1 MERENG
7 FHAAD
12 VYTVCC
18 CCAVTTIVDQ
28 WVLVL
33 CLTRS
38 PELKTSESESCVPV
52 SSHSYTI
59 DISTKYDPLHWCRDA
74 VTSGPLDA
82 DRRTGVATRRSFRWR
97 FWSIVVFW
105 PGTNK
110 DYNSITDRI
119 GPWSHIQVVLSFI
132 SCHCFVLD
140 ISRNCQFCFYF
151 LFLLLW

>member
-52 SSHSYTI
+52 STHSYII
-59 DISTKYDPLHWCRDA
+59 DISTKYDPLHTHTCICA
-74 VTSGPLDA
+74 YVPIHYCLQ
-82 DRRTGVATRRSFRWR
+82 
-97 FWSIVVFW
+97 
-105 PGTNK
+105 
-110 DYNSITDRI
+110 
-119 GPWSHIQVVLSFI
+119 HII
-132 SCHCFVLD
+132 SYK
-140 ISRNCQFCFYF
+140 IE
-151 LFLLLW
+151 